1 MIGSGQFRLDSQEF
15 VKLFHQS
22 GGEVGSTIR
31 NNVVRKTVKFPDVV
45 AEKSG
50 KTKGRGFI
58 GARNEVGFFSKSIGD
73 YQDCVTSL
81 TLRKGNDHVRRD
93 RFPRGVRN
101 GKKEEFSNRFL
112 RKRFCAIASVAAF
125 DVFDGKSRK
134 TWPPIV
140 ASDQFYGF
148 PLSGM
153 TCGKGIV
160 MQFYDL
166 AS

>member
-50 KTKGRGFI
+50 KTKGRGFV

-73 YQDCVTSL
+73 YQDCIASL
-81 TLRKGNDHVRRD
+81 TFRKGNNHVGRN

-101 GKKEEFSNRFL
+101 GKREKFSDRFF
-112 RKRFCAIASVAAF
+112 RKSLCAIASVASLY
-125 DVFDGKSRK
+125 VFDSKPRK
-134 TWPPIV
+134 TRPPII
-140 ASDQFYGF
+140 ARD
-148 PLSGM
+148 
-153 TCGKGIV
+153 
-160 MQFYDL
+160 
-166 AS
+166 